1 LRNIIKNQ
9 VASVKIEQGKKS
21 MEEAKLHKLVQIPT
35 MTIKQEQE
43 QEKGFV
49 IVKVD
54 LKHTNQNPI
63 VKMEQIK

>member
-1 LRNIIKNQ
+1 
-9 VASVKIEQGKKS
+9 

-35 MTIKQEQE
+35 MTIKQE

-63 VKMEQIK
+63 VKIKQIK

>member
-1 LRNIIKNQ
+1 
-9 VASVKIEQGKKS
+9 